1 MPAITWTLQMSV
13 GIHAIDTDHKLLISL
28 INQFHKAVE
37 EGQGQETVGSVL
49 NALCDY
55 TDYHFKRE
63 EELMEACSYADAIGH
78 KQGHAVLRKK
88 VCAIRDDYLAHPENN
103 ISGEVLDFMKTWLTK
118 HILGSDM
125 KYRPAMESMRD
136 EIETANRAFSKRM
149 SQDIVS
155 GNGCVA

>member
-1 MPAITWTLQMSV
+1 MSV
-13 GIHAIDTDHKLLISL
+13 GIRAIDADHKLLISL
-28 INQFHKAVE
+28 INQFYKALE

-63 EELMEACSYADAIGH
+63 EELMEACSYPDVTAH
-78 KQGHAVLRKK
+78 KQGHAVLKKK
-88 VCAIRDDYLAHPENN
+88 VCAIRDDYLAHPENR
-103 ISGEVLDFMKTWLTK
+103 IDDRVLDFMKTWLSE

-125 KYRPAMESMRD
+125 KYRPSMEAMRD
-136 EIETANRAFSKRM
+136 EIEAANRGFSKRM